1 LALESGFARGPPK
14 GYAAGDKASDLS
26 GFRTEGRSN
35 GLLQEAGS
43 IALFVAD
50 MKGAITMGK
59 KTPLYQAHVDAGA
72 KIVDFGGWD
81 MPLHY
86 GSQLDE
92 HHIVRQAAGA
102 FDVSHMT
109 VVDVTGDGARDFLR
123 GLLANDVDRLREEGK
138 ALYSAMLN
146 EDGGVI
152 DDLITYYLGPGR
164 YRVIVNAAT
173 RDKDLEWIG
182 KQSRQFDVNIAE
194 RSELA
199 MIAVQGPQ
207 ARERAATV
215 LDAGIR
221 DAALAL
227 KPFYALDADN
237 LFVARTGYT
246 GEDGWEIVMP
256 QDQAADH
263 WNRFVEAGIR
273 PCGLGARDTLRLE
286 AGMNLYGSDMDET
299 VSPLEAGMG
308 WTIAWEPADRD
319 FIGRGP
325 LTEMRANKARARFVG
340 LLLEGKGILRDHM
353 RVVVDGVGGGEITS
367 GGFSPTLQRS
377 IAMARVPAGDYDRA
391 QVEVRNKLLDV
402 RVVKMPFVRNGKAQI
417 EIE

>member
-1 LALESGFARGPPK
+1 
-14 GYAAGDKASDLS
+14 
-26 GFRTEGRSN
+26 
-35 GLLQEAGS
+35 
-43 IALFVAD
+43 
-50 MKGAITMGK
+50 MGK

-72 KIVDFGGWD
+72 RMVDFGGWD

-92 HHIVRQAAGA
+92 HHAVRTDAGA

-109 VVDVTGDGARDFLR
+109 VVDVSGDGACAFLR
-123 GLLANDVDRLREEGK
+123 RLFANDVARLGEAGK

-152 DDLITYYLGPGR
+152 DDLITYYLSPGR

-173 RDKDLEWIG
+173 REKDLAWMT
-182 KQSRQFDVNIAE
+182 RQAQAFEVEIRE
-194 RSELA
+194 RPELA
-199 MIAVQGPQ
+199 MIAVQGPG
-207 ARERAATV
+207 ARQRAAAILDEGIREEALRLRPFFA
-215 LDAGIR
+215 LDAG
-221 DAALAL
+221 
-227 KPFYALDADN
+227 N

-256 QDQAADH
+256 AAEAAGY
-263 WNRFVEAGIR
+263 WRRFVEAGIR
-273 PCGLGARDTLRLE
+273 PAGLGARDTLRLE

-299 VSPLEAGMG
+299 ISPLEAGMG
-308 WTIAWEPADRD
+308 WTIAWEPGDRD

-325 LTEMRANKARARFVG
+325 LTGMRADPARRRFVG

-353 RVVVDGVGGGEITS
+353 RVVVDGVGEGEITS

-377 IAMARVPAGDYDRA
+377 IAMARMPAGDYDRA
-391 QVEVRNKLLDV
+391 QVEVRNRLLDV
-402 RVVKMPFVRNGKAQI
+402 RIVKMPFVRNGKAQI
-417 EIE
+417 DID